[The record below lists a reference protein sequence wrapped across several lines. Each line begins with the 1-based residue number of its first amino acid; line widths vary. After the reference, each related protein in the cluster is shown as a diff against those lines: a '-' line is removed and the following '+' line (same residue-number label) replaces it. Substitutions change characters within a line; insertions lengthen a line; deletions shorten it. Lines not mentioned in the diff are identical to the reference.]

1 MINTKNRENMVR
13 EEIEKARSR
22 EIIKKI
28 NELMKEKEKCENC
41 INGLNRALM
50 GLRENES
57 DLNLKI
63 LDFNRNDLTREIV
76 IPEIFDGVGASAIK
90 KMVGESVNHR
100 NNIASDIVNVM
111 GMIETQKGR
120 LHEYLNVLEKE
131 IVSLRVML

>member
-1 MINTKNRENMVR
+1 M
-13 EEIEKARSR
+13 
-22 EIIKKI
+22 
-28 NELMKEKEKCENC
+28 
-41 INGLNRALM
+41 
-50 GLRENES
+50 RENES

-90 KMVGESVNHR
+90 KMVGESVNHM